1 MHMYVVGVVC
11 IRVCTYINTYA
22 HVRGGCSVYT
32 SVYIHLHM
40 HMYVVGV
47 VCIRVCTYINTYAH
61 VRGGCSVY
69 TSVYIHQ
76 YICTC
81 TWWV

>member
-1 MHMYVVGVVC
+1 
-11 IRVCTYINTYA
+11 
-22 HVRGGCSVYT
+22 
-32 SVYIHLHM
+32 M

-81 TWWV
+81 TWWVYCVYECAHTSIHMHMYVDVHTPVHMCEWLRAHVCASVI